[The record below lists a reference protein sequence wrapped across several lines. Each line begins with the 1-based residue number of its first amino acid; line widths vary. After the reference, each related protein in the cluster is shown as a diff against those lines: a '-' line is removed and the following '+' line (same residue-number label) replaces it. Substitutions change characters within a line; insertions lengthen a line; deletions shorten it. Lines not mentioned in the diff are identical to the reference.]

1 MISKLAKAQ
10 ESWIFKIIFAA
21 VAVSFISLFG
31 VTGYISSASQ
41 NQTVVN
47 VNGQKTPQS
56 VFSYRLN
63 KELNAVRNIAGDD
76 FDLTDDMRNTLAE
89 SVLKQII
96 DDSVIDQTMLK
107 NSIYFPKVFVQ
118 QVLFNM
124 PEFQNPQ
131 NGQFNP
137 DLFRRYLS
145 TTGMSENEY
154 VSMIKRLMARKLLI
168 TDIVAPFNV
177 PNILSEAIH
186 RMDNQRKTFKY
197 VLVSPSDVVIERS
210 ITDDEVQQ
218 YFTDFS
224 EQFIIP
230 ETRDVEILFVPNSV
244 ILNKYAASDE
254 MVREYFDANKKD
266 LDQPQKREVLQMVF
280 LNKETAENALNKLN
294 EGGVFE
300 DIAKE
305 FNAENANELT
315 LGLVSYDELAEGL
328 ADEAFGAELNTPKLV
343 QVADSW
349 QIIKVNN
356 IIEAKEAQFEEV
368 KEEIKTRLNDENMYD
383 AIREAR
389 AEIDDAIN
397 EGKTLPDIANNFGV
411 SLPLISDIKETE
423 LIKNMPEEFSS
434 LAKSLDLNE
443 MIYSYGLNEI
453 SSTEEFDD
461 GIVVVEVKAIKDA
474 HMPEIDT
481 VKDEIIALWTVQ
493 EKNAIAKEI
502 AENIVV
508 DIEDG
513 SDIVDAA
520 KARNLEVFRSEP
532 INRNETFVG
541 LNSYDISDLFLAE
554 KGSVKLYEKAGN
566 NYVIAI
572 PHEVINYTDKLDEA
586 SLEAV
591 RSRAQGSMSSDL
603 AKSMLKAYG
612 EDFKIEVDY
621 KKAGFSE

>member
-10 ESWIFKIIFAA
+10 ESWIFKVIFAA

-31 VTGYISSASQ
+31 VTGYISSATQ
-41 NQTVVN
+41 NQTVVD

-63 KELNAVRNIAGDD
+63 KELSAIKNIAGDD

-89 SVLKQII
+89 SVLKQIV

-107 NSIYFPKVFVQ
+107 NDIYFPKGFVQ
-118 QVLFNM
+118 QVLFGM

-137 DLFRRYLS
+137 ELFNRYLS
-145 TTGMSENEY
+145 TSGMSEEEY

-168 TDIVAPFNV
+168 TDLIAPFNV

-254 MVREYFDANKKD
+254 MIREYFDLHKKE

-294 EGGVFE
+294 EGGIFE

-305 FNAENANELT
+305 LNAENASEPT
-315 LGLVSYDELAEGL
+315 LGLVAYDELAEGL

-349 QIIKVNN
+349 QVIKVNN
-356 IIEAKEAQFEEV
+356 IIEAKEAQFDEV
-368 KEEIKTRLNDENMYD
+368 KEEIKTHLNDENMYD

-397 EGKTLPDIANNFGV
+397 EGKTLADVANGFGV
-411 SLPLISDIKETE
+411 SLPLILDVKEAE
-423 LIKNMPEEFSS
+423 LINNIPEELSM
-434 LAKSLDLNE
+434 LAKSLDINE

-461 GIVVVEVKAIKDA
+461 GIVVIEVKNIKDA

-541 LNSYDISDLFLAE
+541 LNNYDISDLFLAE
-554 KGSVKLYEKAGN
+554 NGSVKLYEKAGN
-566 NYVIAI
+566 NYVIAM
-572 PHEVINYTDKLDEA
+572 PHEVINYTDQLDEA

-591 RSRAQGSMSSDL
+591 RSRAQSSISSDL

-612 EDFKIEVDY
+612 EDFKIEIDY